1 MNYFDIEGSHFI
13 FPVESKGAVILNCFF
28 YHSKAIYVLVR
39 LLLVKNIDLWIKS
52 KIIYLLFE
60 MFFLFFF
67 GIILDKKSGY
77 VSDRIYLVLFYVLLF
92 VSPVTKNHESDITT
106 IDYQKIYCDVKVL
119 YFQKV
124 FSLNIV
130 GYSQHSY

>member
-1 MNYFDIEGSHFI
+1 
-13 FPVESKGAVILNCFF
+13 
-28 YHSKAIYVLVR
+28 
-39 LLLVKNIDLWIKS
+39 
-52 KIIYLLFE
+52 
-60 MFFLFFF
+60 MFFLFFC
-67 GIILDKKSGY
+67 IILDKKSGY

-92 VSPVTKNHESDITT
+92 VSPVTKNHEGDITT

-130 GYSQHSY
+130 GYSQNFSYIKNGVQIQI